1 MKNSELKKYLNGF
14 PNDAPISVILAN
26 PRKRRLY
33 EVKNILCIM
42 DQKQPVFCIDVGKE
56 KDMDAEMVA
65 VYKESEEIDGQMS
78 TDDFEEWQP

>member
-1 MKNSELKKYLNGF
+1 
-14 PNDAPISVILAN
+14 
-26 PRKRRLY
+26 
-33 EVKNILCIM
+33 M

-65 VYKESEEIDGQMS
+65 VCKESEEIDGQMS